1 MAQASD
7 RNAGSSSEELSLSVD
22 MKPLG
27 YESVKYIGKGQY
39 ASACLVHPNDNDG
52 VLLVAKLVNLDVL
65 NESDRR
71 LAEQEVDLLQKLSHP
86 NIVSYHTHFVVE
98 TPHSVLGIIMDFCDM
113 GDLRTAVKQKQKA
126 GGHFS
131 ERHVM
136 TWFTQCAQ
144 ALEYIHSRKIL
155 HRDLKTSNVFLTQQD
170 GNEFPTVKLGDFGI
184 SRVLEGTME
193 ACLTVVGTPYYM
205 SPELCRNEPYSFKSD
220 VWALGCVLYELC
232 MLQHAFRADSL
243 WGLVYKVVSDN
254 YEPIPPDVYSTSL
267 NDLIRRLL
275 CKSAE
280 ERPSTSD
287 ILSDPYV
294 RRFIGGPPP
303 LEESLAASKSP
314 TLKTGSLG
322 ARVKPSSSAAS
333 SPTKASSIP
342 PPPPPRRP
350 SGSER
355 GRAVPPPPSPQR
367 RKASLSLST
376 TSDIDEY
383 YSICMM
389 RIRREFILR
398 KFNWVQAFAKFDK
411 TGHGALDPNDFM
423 QALLGMNLSISVTE
437 AEVVATVLSRSPDA
451 SSSAGTGALI
461 PLHRFQAGLQS
472 ISQGKV
478 MGLEQWARERLGN
491 VATEDL
497 FDRFK
502 AVGAHKMGGI
512 VDQQGFER
520 VLKKCCPD
528 LDNSGASRIYWL
540 AQKNQSGQV
549 DVSDFVQRYT
559 RTAATSEPILLG
571 SPSNRQS
578 PVRVPTGAPPLPPP
592 MPNSKNLELS
602 RTAFVTAKSG
612 AFDAT

>member
-1 MAQASD
+1 MAQAGD
-7 RNAGSSSEELSLSVD
+7 RNAGSGSEELSLSVD
-22 MKPLG
+22 MKPFG
-27 YESVKYIGKGQY
+27 YESVKDIGKGQY
-39 ASACLVHPNDNDG
+39 ASACLVHPNDDDG

-98 TPHSVLGIIMDFCDM
+98 TPHSILGIIMDFCDM

-136 TWFTQCAQ
+136 TWFSQCAQ

-294 RRFIGGPPP
+294 RRFIDGPPP
-303 LEESLAASKSP
+303 PGEALAASKSP
-314 TLKTGSLG
+314 TVKTGSLG
-322 ARVKPSSSAAS
+322 ARIKPSCSAAS

-355 GRAVPPPPSPQR
+355 
-367 RKASLSLST
+367 
-376 TSDIDEY
+376 
-383 YSICMM
+383 
-389 RIRREFILR
+389 
-398 KFNWVQAFAKFDK
+398 
-411 TGHGALDPNDFM
+411 
-423 QALLGMNLSISVTE
+423 
-437 AEVVATVLSRSPDA
+437 
-451 SSSAGTGALI
+451 
-461 PLHRFQAGLQS
+461 
-472 ISQGKV
+472 
-478 MGLEQWARERLGN
+478 
-491 VATEDL
+491 
-497 FDRFK
+497 
-502 AVGAHKMGGI
+502 
-512 VDQQGFER
+512 
-520 VLKKCCPD
+520 
-528 LDNSGASRIYWL
+528 
-540 AQKNQSGQV
+540 
-549 DVSDFVQRYT
+549 
-559 RTAATSEPILLG
+559 
-571 SPSNRQS
+571 
-578 PVRVPTGAPPLPPP
+578 
-592 MPNSKNLELS
+592 
-602 RTAFVTAKSG
+602 
-612 AFDAT
+612 